1 MEKISK
7 TPYEINKEFIS
18 NMDDDLFIQEYFSIM
33 ERCSDSPDLRSYVEY
48 SINEYTKDNS
58 SYSFSLKLNGDR
70 KEMTDLEY
78 ELLSCLYDIQ
88 QMCIGEIVMNY
99 KLDAEYIGRM
109 ISETTGM
116 NVREL
121 EENLKQHEQIKI

>member
-1 MEKISK
+1 
-7 TPYEINKEFIS
+7 
-18 NMDDDLFIQEYFSIM
+18 
-33 ERCSDSPDLRSYVEY
+33 
-48 SINEYTKDNS
+48 
-58 SYSFSLKLNGDR
+58 
-70 KEMTDLEY
+70 MTNLEY
-78 ELLSCLYDIQ
+78 KLLSCLFDIQ
-88 QMCIGEIVMNY
+88 QMCIGEIAMDY

>member
-48 SINEYTKDNS
+48 SINEYNKDNS
-58 SYSFSLKLNGDR
+58 SYSFSLKLNDINHFAGFDCGDSQSTYYVSNTPINSVLAIEN
-70 KEMTDLEY
+70 KIDNTYSNFFVDLTDYDFNSAISANDEEY
-78 ELLSCLYDIQ
+78 SL
-88 QMCIGEIVMNY
+88 
-99 KLDAEYIGRM
+99 AA
-109 ISETTGM
+109 
-116 NVREL
+116 
-121 EENLKQHEQIKI
+121 